1 MPNYTY
7 TTLRQAIQDYTD
19 NTESVFINNIDR
31 FIETAEER
39 ILKEAPLEVFRKN
52 ATATMSAGTRFF
64 PKPID
69 WLYTFSLSITVDGDQ
84 KTLLN
89 KDANFLQEFWPDF
102 SQTSEPR
109 YYTDFDVT
117 NFMIAPTPDQQYN
130 AELHY
135 FYRPQSITESPNG
148 ETWLGTNAGPS
159 MLYGSLVEAYTFMK
173 GEPDMIAQYEEQLQR
188 ALSRLNGFA
197 QAVEGRDFYR
207 RTKD

>member
-1 MPNYTY
+1 MSGYTF

-19 NTESVFINNIDR
+19 NTEETFVNNISN
-31 FIETAEER
+31 FIRTAEER
-39 ILKEAPLEVFRKN
+39 ILKEVPLEVFRKN

-64 PKPID
+64 PKPLD
-69 WLYTFSLSITVDGDQ
+69 WLYSFSLSVTVDGDQ
-84 KTLLN
+84 KILLN
-89 KDANFLQEFWPDF
+89 KDVNFLQEFWPDF
-102 SQTSEPR
+102 SVTGEPR
-109 YYTDFDVT
+109 YYSDFDVT
-117 NFMIAPTPDQQYN
+117 NFLIAPTPDKQYD

-135 FYRPQSITESPNG
+135 FYRPQSIVDSPNG
-148 ETWLGTNAGPS
+148 QTWLGTNAGPA